1 MKREADWENPG
12 RDQLTVV
19 ELMEMNQDGYEFV
32 VCAGHITSVIVE
44 V

>member
-1 MKREADWENPG
+1 MKKEVTWENAG
-12 RDQLTVV
+12 RDKLTVA

-32 VCAGHITSVIVE
+32 VCAGHITSVIVD